1 MISKLRDSISP
12 EKGFVYIVY
21 RLYVTWWF
29 NQFDQVTILQPWDST
44 TRGIGSTLKLPIAE
58 TNELN
63 GGKNNEER
71 NLWSDLNDAE
81 SKWTNSQTVL
91 TETIW
96 LDTIFEIKSVGVFL
110 IMENI
115 SHSSN
120 DSNNLGHDLI
130 EPQVIWYWTIKV
142 IIAFLAIVGNGIVIF
157 LIVSKRRLRVTNNW
171 FVLSL
176 AIADFCI
183 GLITTSTGILCTF
196 GFQCDWRLQIGVYN
210 FLLYTST
217 LNLWAMA
224 IDRYVGIVHP
234 LRYMSLMTFKRAS
247 AMIAMSWFTSFL
259 AAFVRL
265 FWLYG
270 RVDKTI
276 DRYYR
281 MVIDLLFGV
290 FSCVM
295 LVTVYGRIFYI
306 CREKLRQSTT
316 QIDQVIFNHSSSVP
330 QRLKKARR
338 NASAEVLGLVILLFV
353 ICYSLSIYVSFCFN
367 FDVCHLS
374 RLVVTI
380 ALLLVHLNSAVNFV
394 VYALMKKDIRQEL
407 QRFWRPM
414 RCDNPVHLT
423 ECREVT
429 LV

>member
-1 MISKLRDSISP
+1 MDEFSDSFDWNDMIRYHL
-12 EKGFVYIVY
+12 
-21 RLYVTWWF
+21 
-29 NQFDQVTILQPWDST
+29 WDKE
-44 TRGIGSTLKLPIAE
+44 RG
-58 TNELN
+58 
-63 GGKNNEER
+63 R
-71 NLWSDLNDAE
+71 Q
-81 SKWTNSQTVL
+81 NS
-91 TETIW
+91 
-96 LDTIFEIKSVGVFL
+96 L

-120 DSNNLGHDLI
+120 DSNNLGHALI
-130 EPQVIWYWTIKV
+130 ESQEIWYWTIKV

-196 GFQCDWRLQIGVYN
+196 GFQCDWRLQLGVYN

-353 ICYSLSIYVSFCFN
+353 ICYSLNICVSFCSN

-374 RLVVTI
+374 SLVDTI

-394 VYALMKKDIRQEL
+394 VYALMKKDIRKEL

-423 ECREVT
+423 ECRVT